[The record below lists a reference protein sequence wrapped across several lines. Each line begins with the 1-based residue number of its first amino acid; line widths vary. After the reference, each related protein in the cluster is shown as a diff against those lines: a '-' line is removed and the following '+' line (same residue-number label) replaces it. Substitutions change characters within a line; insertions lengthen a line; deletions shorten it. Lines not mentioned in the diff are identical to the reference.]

1 MSHTRGFDRLASGGS
16 GGVGGGRR
24 LMGEL
29 VGQSQAVGVKTSVA
43 EETEDDELTRRLA
56 QLKAKS

>member
-1 MSHTRGFDRLASGGS
+1 
-16 GGVGGGRR
+16 
-24 LMGEL
+24 MGEL